1 MNAHHNTTVLL
12 EFYINTEYFTINMF
26 WKKKKQ
32 VMGGENILVTLKLL
46 QYYKNILSSSSYMKG
61 NLRKLHLRNL

>member
-1 MNAHHNTTVLL
+1 
-12 EFYINTEYFTINMF
+12 MF

>member
-26 WKKKKQ
+26 WKKKKTSD
-32 VMGGENILVTLKLL
+32 GGREHTSYFKITSVLQKHIVFLL
-46 QYYKNILSSSSYMKG
+46 LHE
-61 NLRKLHLRNL
+61 RKS